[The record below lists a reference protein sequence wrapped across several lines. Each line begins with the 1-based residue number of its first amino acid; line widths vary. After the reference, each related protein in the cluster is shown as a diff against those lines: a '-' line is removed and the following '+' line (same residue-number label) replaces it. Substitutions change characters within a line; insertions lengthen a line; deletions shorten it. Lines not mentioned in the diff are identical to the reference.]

1 MTLDVRFQF
10 KSHWAFNN
18 RESFQAV
25 FQQKILAGITANFY
39 L

>member
-18 RESFQAV
+18 RESFQGS
-25 FQQKILAGITANFY
+25 ILTKDISRYYG
-39 L
+39 